1 MEANT
6 TNKKM
11 NLKHEFKIPKL
22 KKDGSMLKNE
32 AGDIIYDIYVYSFNE
47 MGFNRKIAAEQL
59 FSMSAKM
66 LINAPSTVDQ
76 LQVILNNAIF
86 TRAFSAILMKKIGD
100 DYETY
105 HPQKVELSDRQ
116 LDYLGREEEEY
127 KKLLECR
134 DDFFYRTGLQSPL
147 LTMQSN
153 DIMAQLLDLM
163 KVSNELTEANG
174 VQGLEGM
181 KDIMKL
187 IMETALSSTAQEPE
201 KK

>member
-76 LQVILNNAIF
+76 LQVILNNALF

-100 DYETY
+100 DYKTY

>member
-76 LQVILNNAIF
+76 LQVILNNALF

>member
-76 LQVILNNAIF
+76 LQVILNNALF
-86 TRAFSAILMKKIGD
+86 TRAFSSILMKK
-100 DYETY
+100 
-105 HPQKVELSDRQ
+105 
-116 LDYLGREEEEY
+116 
-127 KKLLECR
+127 
-134 DDFFYRTGLQSPL
+134 
-147 LTMQSN
+147 
-153 DIMAQLLDLM
+153 MAM
-163 KVSNELTEANG
+163 IT
-174 VQGLEGM
+174 
-181 KDIMKL
+181 KL
-187 IMETALSSTAQEPE
+187 ITRR
-201 KK
+201 K